1 MINTFRANVPA
12 YNVDVD
18 LDKVQTLGIPVTDA
32 YNTLQ
37 TFLGGLY
44 VNDFNAFGH
53 TWQVLVQAEPEFRG
67 KPDDI
72 NRFYVRTAAGDM
84 VPLGTLATVTA
95 TAGPDV
101 VYRYN
106 RFRAIQMLG
115 GPARGYSSGEASDA
129 MEELAAANLP
139 SGYSYEWTGTTY
151 QEKEAQGNE
160 GVIFGFA
167 AVLVFLCLAALYE
180 SWSIPFAVLL
190 ALPLGIFGALIA
202 VWLRSYPYDIY
213 TQIGIVTLIGLAA
226 KNAILIVE
234 FARMRREEGHS
245 IVDAALEAAR
255 LRLRPILMTS
265 FAFILGVVPLV
276 IATGAGAASRRS
288 LGTAVFGGMNAA
300 TLLAIFIVPVLY
312 VVIQRIAEGK
322 RKTVPEPQPSRRRV
336 YDRRRSAPERARVG
350 LHPCSSVF
358 IRGQI
363 LVVAARPAARWAP
376 TTSGRRS
383 TRRLSIAARLPAAA
397 RPRSRIRSGPSCSR
411 TMRSSSLSP
420 RLSRTTSI
428 CASPRSG
435 SSRRAPGSASP
446 APSGFPI

>member
-1 MINTFRANVPA
+1 SASNVATLICRLKPWDERTTPETQFDAILARMSREFARLPEATTFAFGPPPILGLSTSGGFQFMLEDRLGGSVHDLAATGDLMVDASRKRREIAGLINTFRANVPA
-12 YNVDVD
+12 YAVDVN
-18 LDKVQTLGIPVTDA
+18 LDKVQTLGIPVTEA

-53 TWQVLVQAEPEFRG
+53 PWEVLVQAEPEFRG

-72 NRFYVRTAAGDM
+72 NRFYARTAAGDM
-84 VPLGTLATVTA
+84 VPMGTLATVTA

-115 GPARGYSSGEASDA
+115 RPARGFSSGDASTA
-129 MEELAAANLP
+129 MEQVAAANLP
-139 SGYSYEWTGTTY
+139 SGYGYEWTGTTY
-151 QEKEAQGNE
+151 QEKEAQGHE

-190 ALPLGIFGALIA
+190 AIPLGIFGALTA

-234 FARMRREEGHS
+234 FARMRREEGFS

-265 FAFILGVVPLV
+265 FAFILGVVPL
-276 IATGAGAASRRS
+276 ILATGAGAASRHS
-288 LGTAVFGGMNAA
+288 LGTTVFGGMNAA

-312 VVIQRIAEGK
+312 VVIQGIAERN
-322 RKTVPEPQPSRRRV
+322 RKPVPES
-336 YDRRRSAPERARVG
+336 
-350 LHPCSSVF
+350 HP
-358 IRGQI
+358 
-363 LVVAARPAARWAP
+363 VAEE
-376 TTSGRRS
+376 
-383 TRRLSIAARLPAAA
+383 
-397 RPRSRIRSGPSCSR
+397 
-411 TMRSSSLSP
+411 SL
-420 RLSRTTSI
+420 
-428 CASPRSG
+428 
-435 SSRRAPGSASP
+435 
-446 APSGFPI
+446 